1 MTNTD
6 IEREFCQELW
16 GYFNLAAADTRV
28 DQDRL
33 AAWVMVS
40 LIKDCIIEEDRFKMF
55 FKNGMNKLTEG
66 RR

>member
-1 MTNTD
+1 MTNID
-6 IEREFCQELW
+6 IEKEFCQELW

-40 LIKDCIIEEDRFKMF
+40 LIKDGIIEEDRFKEF
-55 FKNGMNKLTEG
+55 FKNGMIKL
-66 RR
+66 RRG